1 MAGFVAEGERIEQN
15 RCNRFQPTQQQG
27 WNTAIDHDEFRGL
40 VGSPAGSAGD
50 LQGFAKESGFLSGG
64 KLFEF
69 NEFGPLPLSKRKN
82 RRYHPRSINT
92 R

>member
-50 LQGFAKESGFLSGG
+50 L
-64 KLFEF
+64 
-69 NEFGPLPLSKRKN
+69 
-82 RRYHPRSINT
+82 
-92 R
+92 